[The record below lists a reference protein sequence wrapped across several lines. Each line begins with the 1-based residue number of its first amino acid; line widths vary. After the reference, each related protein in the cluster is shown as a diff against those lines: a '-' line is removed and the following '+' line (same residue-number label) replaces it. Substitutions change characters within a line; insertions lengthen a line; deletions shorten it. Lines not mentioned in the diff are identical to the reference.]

1 MKNNASRKI
10 LIVDDESE
18 MRVALETTLRR
29 EDYQLVCAED
39 GKQALEQFEGQEFDL
54 VLTDVRMPKLSGL
67 ELLRAVKERS
77 PKTPVVMMTAYGTID
92 NAVEAMKEGAFDYLI
107 KGSGFSAD
115 VLVSTVKRAF
125 LNPQDYVPPARP
137 TGIID
142 KTNSVATK
150 QIVTQNE
157 EMKKLLKFAESVAF
171 SKSTVLIMGETGTG
185 KELFARYIHQCS
197 PRADKPF
204 MAVNCAALP
213 EGLLESELFGHEK
226 GSFTGATENKEGK
239 FQLAHQSSLLLD
251 EVTEMSLPLQAKLLR
266 VLQEHEVDKV
276 GGRAPIP
283 VDVRVIATTNRD
295 IRRRIQDQEFRED
308 LYYRLNVFPIHV
320 PPLKDRKDD
329 IAALTDR
336 FISNYASSE
345 GKAVR
350 AISDE
355 GLELLVSY
363 DWPGN
368 VRQLENAI
376 FRGVVLCD
384 GDVLNIGDFPHIAQA
399 QGVASP
405 QSGQVAVAELPA
417 DVILTSNEDGRG
429 RELKE
434 IESDAIRLGLERCKG
449 QMSEAAR
456 QLGIGRSTLYR
467 KVRQYGLDEY
477 SVD

>member
-1 MKNNASRKI
+1 MKNNASKKI

-18 MRVALETTLRR
+18 MRVALETTLKR

-39 GKQALEQFEGQEFDL
+39 GKQALEQFEHQEFDL
-54 VLTDVRMPKLSGL
+54 VLTDVRMPRLSGL

-142 KTNSVATK
+142 KVDSISAK

-157 EMKKLLKFAESVAF
+157 EMKKLLQFAENVAY

-185 KELFARYIHQCS
+185 KELFSRYIHQCS

-295 IRRRIQDQEFRED
+295 IRRRIHDQEFRED
-308 LYYRLNVFPIHV
+308 LYYRLNVI
-320 PPLKDRKDD
+320 PLNLIPLRERKED
-329 IAALTDR
+329 IPLLAEHFIKQFCQENSRSPVKMDPATLT
-336 FISNYASSE
+336 
-345 GKAVR
+345 
-350 AISDE
+350 
-355 GLELLVSY
+355 LLKKY
-363 DWPGN
+363 RWPGN
-368 VRQLENAI
+368 IRELGNIIERTCLMCQ
-376 FRGVVLCD
+376 
-384 GDVLNIGDFPHIAQA
+384 GDTLLPSHLFFDE
-399 QGVASP
+399 
-405 QSGQVAVAELPA
+405 ELPSSGNKGA
-417 DVILTSNEDGRG
+417 RLSGTIDEMEKELILQTLEEVSGN
-429 RELKE
+429 KTKAA
-434 IESDAIRLGLERCKG
+434 ES
-449 QMSEAAR
+449 
-456 QLGIGRSTLYR
+456 LGISIRTLR
-467 KVRQYGLDEY
+467 NKLNEYGDEETKK
-477 SVD
+477 

>member
-1 MKNNASRKI
+1 MKNNNSKNI

-18 MRVALETTLRR
+18 MRVALETTLKR
-29 EDYQLVCAED
+29 ENYQLTCAED
-39 GKQALEQFEGQEFDL
+39 GQQALDLFNNRNFDL

-67 ELLRAVKERS
+67 ELLRAVKECS

-137 TGIID
+137 TGFID
-142 KTNSVATK
+142 SGGLAGTK
-150 QIVTQNE
+150 KIVTQNE
-157 EMKKLLKFAESVAF
+157 EMIKLLKFAENIAY

-197 PRADKPF
+197 PRADKTF

-276 GGRAPIP
+276 GGKAPIP
-283 VDVRVIATTNRD
+283 VDVRVIATTNRE

-308 LYYRLNVFPIHV
+308 LYYRLNVV
-320 PPLKDRKDD
+320 PLNLIPLRERKDD
-329 IAALTDR
+329 IPLLAEFFMKQFCHENSRSPLKIDPATLT
-336 FISNYASSE
+336 
-345 GKAVR
+345 
-350 AISDE
+350 
-355 GLELLVSY
+355 LLQKY
-363 DWPGN
+363 RWPGN
-368 VRQLENAI
+368 I
-376 FRGVVLCD
+376 
-384 GDVLNIGDFPHIAQA
+384 
-399 QGVASP
+399 
-405 QSGQVAVAELPA
+405 
-417 DVILTSNEDGRG
+417 
-429 RELKE
+429 RELGNIIERTCLMCQGNTLLPSHLFFDEEPLSSGKREAMPTGTIYEMEKE
-434 IESDAIRLGLERCKG
+434 LILQTLEEFNGNKTKAADSLAISIRTLRNKLNEYGAES
-449 QMSEAAR
+449 
-456 QLGIGRSTLYR
+456 
-467 KVRQYGLDEY
+467 
-477 SVD
+477 